1 MQEDVWVTVVCSC
14 YNHSGFVI
22 ESIQS
27 VLNQSYKNIQLIVV
41 DDFSTD
47 ESVAIIENFIANF
60 PEINFVKN
68 TSNIGLTKS
77 VNQAMKL
84 ARGDF
89 FIDLAADDVLLP
101 NCIETQLKT
110 FQNSPFTNL
119 AIVYGNA
126 ELISEKGTHLSYY
139 FDIDSQN
146 KTIET
151 IPTGNIY
158 STVISSKTIICSVS
172 SMVKKS
178 VFDALNGYDENLS
191 YEDFDFWIRV
201 SRNYNIDYIDAIVM
215 QKRILPNSLHASFAK
230 SKNKHGYST
239 HLILKKAFEL
249 NQNKIENRNLCT
261 RIYLET
267 KIALI
272 TRNYYI
278 VFLNTMLLIKVEL
291 SKLKV

>member
-47 ESVAIIENFIANF
+47 DSVAVIENFIANF
-60 PEINFVKN
+60 SEIIFVKN
-68 TSNIGLTKS
+68 TSNFGLTKS

-89 FIDLAADDVLLP
+89 FIDLAADDILLP
-101 NCIETQLKT
+101 NCIETQLKA
-110 FQNSPFTNL
+110 FQTSQLTNL

-139 FDIDSQN
+139 FDVDAQN
-146 KTIET
+146 KIIET

-158 STVISSKTIICSVS
+158 AAVIGSKTIICSVS

-201 SRNYNIDYIDAIVM
+201 SRSYNIDYIDAIVM
-215 QKRILPNSLHASFAK
+215 QKRILPNSLYASFFK
-230 SKNKHGYST
+230 SKNKQGYST
-239 HLILKKAFEL
+239 HLILKKAFQL
-249 NQNKIENRNLCT
+249 NQNKKENRILMG
-261 RIYLET
+261 RIYMEI
-267 KIALI
+267 KIALK
-272 TRNYYI
+272 TKNYYL
-278 VFLNTMLLIKVEL
+278 VFWNGILFIKVGIRAI
-291 SKLKV
+291 